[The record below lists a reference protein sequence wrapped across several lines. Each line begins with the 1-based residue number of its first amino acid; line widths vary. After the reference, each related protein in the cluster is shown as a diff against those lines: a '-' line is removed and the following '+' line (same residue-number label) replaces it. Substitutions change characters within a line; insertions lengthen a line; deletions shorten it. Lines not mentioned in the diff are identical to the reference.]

1 MSDHL
6 NGNVYVS
13 DCQFL
18 VNSSPEKVVSAVQ
31 LVKVINY
38 IIYIIC
44 LMKFKIVPFQFTIM

>member
-38 IIYIIC
+38 IIC